1 MNAETYLS
9 PASIK
14 RQAREELSGKWR
26 DVILLYLVPFVISLL
41 LTGGIYGF
49 DLTSIPRIIV
59 GEEEGNILINFLV
72 TYLTIGI
79 SFTLLD
85 MIRSSSYKIKPLPD
99 AFQVFSRRF
108 FIPVFLIQLLQT
120 LFIVLWTLVFIIPG
134 IIKTYSYSQ
143 AFFIFKDKKDLG
155 TEEYPAAFDCI
166 TESRYLMDGHKLELF
181 FLHLSFIGWYLLEVF
196 TLGIASL
203 YVRPYLNMAEAVFYS
218 RLRYDHKET
227 DDAQVDGYY
236 HEAGFESK
244 VHEEEKEDEEDEEYD
259 DFAEY

>member
-14 RQAREELSGKWR
+14 RQAREELSGKWKE
-26 DVILLYLVPFVISLL
+26 VILLYLVPFMISLL

-49 DLTSIPRIIV
+49 DLASIPRIIV

-85 MIRSSSYKIKPLPD
+85 MIRSSSYKINPLPD

-120 LFIVLWTLVFIIPG
+120 LFIALWTLVFIIPG
-134 IIKTYSYSQ
+134 VIKTYSYSQ

-155 TEEYPAAFDCI
+155 TEEYPTAFDCI

-181 FLHLSFIGWYLLEVF
+181 FLHLSFIGWYLLEGF

-227 DDAQVDGYY
+227 EDAQVDTYY
-236 HEAGFESK
+236 DEADFID
-244 VHEEEKEDEEDEEYD
+244 EEYGEDEEYD
-259 DFAEY
+259 DFADY

>member
-108 FIPVFLIQLLQT
+108 FIPVFLIQLLRT
-120 LFIVLWTLVFIIPG
+120 LFIALWTLVFIIPG

-181 FLHLSFIGWYLLEVF
+181 FLHLSFFGWYLLEVF

-218 RLRYDHKET
+218 RLSYDHKEAS
-227 DDAQVDGYY
+227 DGQVDAYY
-236 HEAGFESK
+236 DETHFEGE
-244 VHEEEKEDEEDEEYD
+244 VYEEDEEYD
-259 DFAEY
+259 DFADY